1 MCLNVVHKGSIAVD
15 GTSVHGN
22 IWPHSFWRAEV
33 FICYSRQQVCEQFYA
48 LGSWVRQMDFICH
61 SVTSVSVKQRRHGSS
76 QTQRKHQSIRYTL
89 MLDNTPQRVCK
100 SFFCNT
106 LSISAKRVVR
116 ALAEKSASGIFAG
129 SDKRIG
135 KAPINNVTE
144 DRLDTVRVPR
154 IEPHY
159 CRANTTM
166 QYLSPE
172 LSISKLY
179 DVC

>member
-1 MCLNVVHKGSIAVD
+1 MCASLS
-15 GTSVHGN
+15 
-22 IWPHSFWRAEV
+22 
-33 FICYSRQQVCEQFYA
+33 
-48 LGSWVRQMDFICH
+48 
-61 SVTSVSVKQRRHGSS
+61 
-76 QTQRKHQSIRYTL
+76 
-89 MLDNTPQRVCK
+89 
-100 SFFCNT
+100 FCNT

-116 ALAEKSASGIFAG
+116 ALAEKSASGVFAG

-135 KAPINNVTE
+135 KAPINKVTE
-144 DRLDTVRVPR
+144 DRLDTVRRHINEFPR